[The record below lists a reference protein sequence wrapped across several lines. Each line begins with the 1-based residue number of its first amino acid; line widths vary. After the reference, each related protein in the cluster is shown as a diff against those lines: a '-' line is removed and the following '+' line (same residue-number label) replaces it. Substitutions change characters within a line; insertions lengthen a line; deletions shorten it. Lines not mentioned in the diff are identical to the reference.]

1 MIMKE
6 CPGCRRL
13 YPDENSFCMI
23 DGSKL
28 IRSVQNAS
36 DLEEGKGKRRIPPP
50 PRPLPMRM
58 TIIDQGDEG
67 HRSRVIEGIVLDL
80 GEQGMRVQT
89 GTVETGKLHIIRDHT
104 VAFKNKLEVEIDL
117 PEATVK
123 FTGFAA
129 WYRPEAE
136 GLSWVVGL
144 YIKDMPAID
153 REEYDQYLMAL
164 AGSASQS
171 GSASESA
178 PA

>member
-1 MIMKE
+1 MKE
-6 CPGCRRL
+6 CPSCRRL
-13 YPDENSFCMI
+13 YPDDNSFCTI
-23 DGSKL
+23 DGTRL

-50 PRPLPMRM
+50 PKPLTMRM

-67 HRSRVIEGIVLDL
+67 HRSRVIEGLVLDV

-117 PEATVK
+117 PSATVK

-136 GLSWVVGL
+136 GLFWVVGL
-144 YIKDMPAID
+144 YIRDMPASD
-153 REEYDQYLMAL
+153 RQEYDNYLKWL
-164 AGSASQS
+164 ASN
-171 GSASESA
+171 SASESA